1 MRVHNGRRLLA
12 MKEAGAEPNGVAK
25 DGVKGE
31 EENTRKGA
39 LCHARLMKMVSGL
52 KGDEKSG
59 ADHDEAKKKRDKIF
73 QFSNAVGEAVVGRAP
88 NGAESEKGGEN
99 AEGISELFEKIP

>member
-1 MRVHNGRRLLA
+1 
-12 MKEAGAEPNGVAK
+12 MKAAGAEPDGVAK
-25 DGVKGE
+25 DGIEGE
-31 EENTRKGA
+31 KENTREGA
-39 LCHARLMKMVSGL
+39 LCHTRFVKMVSGL

-99 AEGISELFEKIP
+99 AEGISELFEKIA

>member
-1 MRVHNGRRLLA
+1 
-12 MKEAGAEPNGVAK
+12 MKAAGADPDGVAK
-25 DGVKGE
+25 DGVESE
-31 EENTRKGA
+31 EENTREGA
-39 LCHARLMKMVSGL
+39 LCHTRFVKMVSGL

-99 AEGISELFEKIP
+99 AEGISELFEKIA

>member
-1 MRVHNGRRLLA
+1 
-12 MKEAGAEPNGVAK
+12 MKVAGAEPDGVTK

-39 LCHARLMKMVSGL
+39 LCYARVMKMVSGL
-52 KGDEKSG
+52 KGDKKSG
-59 ADHDEAKKKRDKIF
+59 ADHDETKKKRDKIF

-99 AEGISELFEKIP
+99 AEGIGELFEKIP

>member
-1 MRVHNGRRLLA
+1 
-12 MKEAGAEPNGVAK
+12 MKEAGAEPDDVAK

-73 QFSNAVGEAVVGRAP
+73 QLPNAVGEAVIGGAA

-99 AEGISELFEKIP
+99 TKTITELFEKIS

>member
-1 MRVHNGRRLLA
+1 
-12 MKEAGAEPNGVAK
+12 MKEAGAEPDDVAK

-59 ADHDEAKKKRDKIF
+59 ADHDEAKKKGDKIF
-73 QFSNAVGEAVVGRAP
+73 QLPNAVGEAVVGRAA

-99 AEGISELFEKIP
+99 AEGISELFEKIA

>member
-1 MRVHNGRRLLA
+1 
-12 MKEAGAEPNGVAK
+12 MKEAGAEPDDVAK

-73 QFSNAVGEAVVGRAP
+73 QLSNAVGEAVIGGAA

-99 AEGISELFEKIP
+99 TKTITELFEKIS

>member
-1 MRVHNGRRLLA
+1 

-39 LCHARLMKMVSGL
+39 LCHARLMKMVCGL

-59 ADHDEAKKKRDKIF
+59 ADHDEAKKKRAKFVKLRLIYFVAKEIPLSLRQLCNLLCYSFLSPSFTENIIKI
-73 QFSNAVGEAVVGRAP
+73 
-88 NGAESEKGGEN
+88 
-99 AEGISELFEKIP
+99 